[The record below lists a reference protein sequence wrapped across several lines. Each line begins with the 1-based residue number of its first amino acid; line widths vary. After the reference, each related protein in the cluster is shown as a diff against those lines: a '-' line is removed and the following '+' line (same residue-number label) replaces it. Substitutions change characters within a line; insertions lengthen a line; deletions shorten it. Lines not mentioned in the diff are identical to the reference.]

1 MTEHIPQPALAFDR
15 RAKSTGNMIRG
26 LPHPVPT
33 PAPSRT
39 AQKRDIDTHRLVKLR
54 TGSVTDRG
62 PHQGKAAKG
71 GLCERHRGKRLA
83 TDKRHRA
90 DTDQE
95 AKGLPLHVGGKER
108 GSAKRERT
116 MSVMLTYVI
125 EELRG

>member
-1 MTEHIPQPALAFDR
+1 MVSPDRSPCAALPSSKTVATVGRFPVLK
-15 RAKSTGNMIRG
+15 AAMIRG

-39 AQKRDIDTHRLVKLR
+39 AQKRDNVTHRLVMLPI
-54 TGSVTDRG
+54 GSLTDRG

-83 TDKRHRA
+83 TDNRHRA

-95 AKGLPLHVGGKER
+95 AKGLPLCIGGKER
-108 GSAKRERT
+108 GPDQAC
-116 MSVMLTYVI
+116 L
-125 EELRG
+125 